1 METRKRFLALSEA
14 CMAYC
19 DPLQD
24 LKGEHSSVVFCFVLG
39 FVALV
44 LSHIQLGH

>member
-24 LKGEHSSVVFCFVLG
+24 LKGEHSSVVFFLV
-39 FVALV
+39 FVAVV